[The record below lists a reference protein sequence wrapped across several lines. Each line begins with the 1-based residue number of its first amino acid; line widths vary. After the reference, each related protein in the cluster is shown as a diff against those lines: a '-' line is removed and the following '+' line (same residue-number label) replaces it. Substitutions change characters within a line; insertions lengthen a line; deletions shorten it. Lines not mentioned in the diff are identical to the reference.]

1 MARSGTGWAG
11 KTKMSTMSAKHA
23 ILGVTGSIAAY
34 KACEIASLL
43 VKQGVKVTP
52 VLTKSAAEFVG
63 AASLEAIT
71 GSRVIKEM
79 FDSSTNANI
88 DHVSVPLSADIL
100 IVAPATANILGK
112 AAHGIADDWLSTALL
127 VTRAPIL
134 FAPAMNTNMYEHPA
148 VQENLRTLHE
158 RGCHFVGPDSGV
170 LACKTVGIGRMMEPP
185 YIVEAAMALLY
196 PKHDL
201 AGTKVLLTTGGNHE
215 PIDPVRFI
223 GNRSSGKMGH
233 AIAQEALNRG
243 AEVTVITGPAE
254 VQPPEGATFVRVQT
268 ALEMGDALLERF
280 DAADIVIAAAAV
292 ADYRVDDPA
301 TEKHKR
307 NGGSMTLRL
316 VENPDLIAE
325 AALRKRQGQVVVGFA
340 AETSDVERNARAKLA
355 KKNLDLVVANVVGTA
370 DSDFGTDTV
379 RASIIDATGAR
390 DELALMSKATLAER
404 LFDHIVAVLDKKR
417 GSPIASP

>member
-1 MARSGTGWAG
+1 
-11 KTKMSTMSAKHA
+11 MSTTSARRV

-43 VKQGVKVTP
+43 TKQGFSVTP
-52 VLTKSAAEFVG
+52 ALTKSAAELIG

-71 GSRVIKEM
+71 GNPAIKEL

-88 DHVSVPLSADIL
+88 GHVSVPLSADIL

-112 AAHGIADDWLSTALL
+112 AANGIADDWLSTALL

-148 VQENLRTLHE
+148 VQANLRTLQE

-170 LACKTVGIGRMMEPP
+170 LACKTVGIGRMIEPP
-185 YIVEAAMALLY
+185 YIVEAAFGLLH
-196 PKHDL
+196 PKRDL
-201 AGTKVLLTTGGNHE
+201 AGKRVLVTTGGNHE

-254 VQPPEGATFVRVQT
+254 VQPPEGATSMHVQT
-268 ALEMGDALLERF
+268 AAEMGDALLECF

-301 TEKHKR
+301 TEKLKR
-307 NGGSMTLRL
+307 NGGSMTLTL
-316 VENPDLIAE
+316 VENPDLIAR
-325 AALRKRQGQVVVGFA
+325 AAARKRQGQVVVGFA

-355 KKNLDLVVANVVGTA
+355 KKNLDLVVANEVGTA
-370 DSDFGTDTV
+370 DSGFGTDTV
-379 RASIIDATGAR
+379 RASIIDAAGAT
-390 DELALMSKATLAER
+390 DELPLMSKSALAER
-404 LFDHIVAVLDKKR
+404 LFDHIAAQLDGKPV
-417 GSPIASP
+417 SPFAQP

>member
-1 MARSGTGWAG
+1 
-11 KTKMSTMSAKHA
+11 MSTTSAKHV

-34 KACEIASLL
+34 KACEVASLL
-43 VKQGVKVTP
+43 VKLGLKVTP
-52 VLTKSAAEFVG
+52 ALTKSAAELVG

-71 GSRVIKEM
+71 GNRAIKEM

-88 DHVSVPLSADIL
+88 GHVSVPLSADIV

-148 VQENLRTLHE
+148 VQENLHTLRE

-170 LACKTVGIGRMMEPP
+170 LACKTVGIGRMVEPLH
-185 YIVEAAMALLY
+185 IVEAAMALLH

-201 AGTKVLLTTGGNHE
+201 VGKKVLLTTGGNHE

-254 VQPPEGATFVRVQT
+254 VQPPEGAMLVRVQT
-268 ALEMGDALLERF
+268 ALEMGDALLEHF
-280 DAADIVIAAAAV
+280 DAADVVIAAAAV
-292 ADYRVDDPA
+292 ADYRAAEPA

-307 NGGSMTLRL
+307 NGGSMTLTL
-316 VENPDLIAE
+316 VENPDLIAQ
-325 AALRKRQGQVVVGFA
+325 AAARKRQGQVVVGFA

-355 KKNLDLVVANVVGTA
+355 KKNLDLVVANEVGTA
-370 DSDFGTDTV
+370 DSGFGTDTV
-379 RASIIDATGAR
+379 RASIIDAAGAT
-390 DELALMSKATLAER
+390 DKLPLMSKSALAER
-404 LFDHIVAVLDKKR
+404 LFDHIVAKLDRKPV
-417 GSPIASP
+417 SPFASP